1 LTAKQG
7 LYKVTAF
14 IIKMNLTMDLL
25 QFYKCLA
32 DDTRLKSLLLIL
44 RENELCVCELTQAL
58 EQSQP
63 KISRHLALLRQKK
76 LVIDRRQGQW
86 VHYQINTEIPDWARE
101 ILSLTLVNNPNSIK
115 QEVQRLAAISYR
127 PNRETFCS

>member
-1 LTAKQG
+1 
-7 LYKVTAF
+7 
-14 IIKMNLTMDLL
+14 MNLIMDLL

-44 RENELCVCELTQAL
+44 KENELCVCELTYAL

-86 VHYQINTEIPDWARE
+86 VHYQINPHIPDWARE
-101 ILSLTLVNNPNSIK
+101 ILSLTLANNSNRIQ
-115 QEVQRLAAISYR
+115 QEVQRLGAMLCR
-127 PNRETFCS
+127 PEREVLCD

>member
-1 LTAKQG
+1 
-7 LYKVTAF
+7 
-14 IIKMNLTMDLL
+14 MNGTMDLL

-44 RENELCVCELTQAL
+44 KEDELCVCELTHAL

-63 KISRHLALLRQKK
+63 KVSRHLALLRQKK

-86 VHYQINTEIPDWARE
+86 VHYQINPNIPDWAQE
-101 ILSLTLVNNPNSIK
+101 ILSLTLANNQCSIQ
-115 QEVQRLAAISYR
+115 QEVQRLDAMSCR
-127 PNRETFCS
+127 PNREVLCN